1 MTFDR
6 AQTTADDSPIGWGIL
21 GTGKI
26 ASRFANDLQRLDDAE
41 VVAVGSRSQS
51 GAEAFGERFG
61 IAQRHGS
68 YAELAGDPDVDVV
81 YVATPHPAHYED
93 AMLAIRAGKSVL
105 VEKPFTLNA
114 AQARDLVAAARASG
128 VFLMEAMWTRFIPAV
143 VEIRELLAA
152 GVLGDVRTVTADL
165 GIRFAKDPESRIFAA
180 NLGGG
185 ALLDLGVYPVSFAS
199 MVLGTPTAITAVS
212 DPTFTGVDGQ
222 TSILLQYAGGR
233 HAVLTTTLE
242 AEGANRAS
250 IVGTEA
256 RIEIDP
262 VFFRSTS
269 FTVVRPDGT
278 SDRHERTPDE
288 VGLRYEAAEVGRC
301 LRAGLLESPAMP
313 LDESVQIMETLDEVR
328 RQIHLVYPMEQPT
341 N

>member
-6 AQTTADDSPIGWGIL
+6 AQTRADDSPIRWGIL

-26 ASRFANDLQRLDDAE
+26 ASRFANDLRQLGDAE

-51 GAEAFGERFG
+51 GAEAFAERFG

-68 YAELAGDPDVDVV
+68 YAELADDPEVDVV

-128 VFLMEAMWTRFIPAV
+128 VFLMEAMWTRLLPTV
-143 VEIRELLAA
+143 VEIRELLSA

-165 GIRFAKDPESRIFAA
+165 GIRFPKDPESRIFAA

-199 MVLGTPTAITAVS
+199 MVLGTPTADHS
-212 DPTFTGVDGQ
+212 
-222 TSILLQYAGGR
+222 
-233 HAVLTTTLE
+233 
-242 AEGANRAS
+242 
-250 IVGTEA
+250 
-256 RIEIDP
+256 
-262 VFFRSTS
+262 
-269 FTVVRPDGT
+269 
-278 SDRHERTPDE
+278 
-288 VGLRYEAAEVGRC
+288 
-301 LRAGLLESPAMP
+301 
-313 LDESVQIMETLDEVR
+313 
-328 RQIHLVYPMEQPT
+328 RQ
-341 N
+341 